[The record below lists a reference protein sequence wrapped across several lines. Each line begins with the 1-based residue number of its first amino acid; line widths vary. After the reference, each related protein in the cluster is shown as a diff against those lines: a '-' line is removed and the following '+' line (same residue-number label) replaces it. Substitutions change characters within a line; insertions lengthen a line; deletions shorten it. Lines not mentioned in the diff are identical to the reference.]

1 MSKHYKFEEPRLIL
15 ISAELAHTHPN
26 IALEIQR
33 VCCHMHAVVVK
44 CYFFLVAQRLKQ
56 IGCFTYLKEANT
68 GSKGEETELTAPV
81 VM

>member
-1 MSKHYKFEEPRLIL
+1 
-15 ISAELAHTHPN
+15 
-26 IALEIQR
+26 
-33 VCCHMHAVVVK
+33 MHAVVVK
-44 CYFFLVAQRLKQ
+44 CYLFFSLVAQQLKQ